1 MTLLGS
7 SSSAMSSKNVG
18 DQKHDLFFIHSHAEK
33 YLQFKSKPLLKV
45 LHGQVAIPVFAVS
58 WCCPSLNT
66 WAFVLVQYAFTLVH
80 MLVLLAKANI
90 GLCCLA

>member
-18 DQKHDLFFIHSHAEK
+18 DQKHDEK

-58 WCCPSLNT
+58 WCCPFLNT

-90 GLCCLA
+90 GLCCLAYNFFWV